1 MADPLKFTANA
12 RYGAA
17 VVGTVFAAYL
27 NSATDFSSY
36 IQASNFAG
44 SIGTDVPLVNFVQFF
59 MIMGLYVASF
69 ALMPVE
75 SSRRVSAIT
84 LACTVL
90 FTWATL
96 GIERGTGTI
105 VQPVGF
111 WSFVLNQ
118 GFITV
123 VVALG
128 GWLIVRGRRVGWVA
142 FGLVV
147 IPPLVGRALDLA
159 SVTSGAYILVL
170 EGTVLVVGVG
180 GAWLAGAIDAGVAR
194 IGRVRG
200 GRSAAASAASAA
212 SAVSQSGA

>member
-1 MADPLKFTANA
+1 MADPRTFTHLKFTDNA

-17 VVGTVFAAYL
+17 IVGTVFAAYL
-27 NSATDFSSY
+27 NIATDFSSY
-36 IQASNFAG
+36 IQASNYAG
-44 SIGTDVPLVNFVQFF
+44 TLGTDVPLVNFVQFF
-59 MIMGLYVASF
+59 TIMGLYVTSF

-105 VQPVGF
+105 VQPVGL

-118 GFITV
+118 GFVTV
-123 VVALG
+123 VIALG
-128 GWLIVRGRRVGWVA
+128 GWLIVRGRRVGWIA

-147 IPPLVGRALDLA
+147 VPPLVGHALDLA
-159 SVTSGAYILVL
+159 SVTSGAYILVI
-170 EGTVLVVGVG
+170 EATVLVGGVG
-180 GAWLAGAIDAGVAR
+180 GAWLAWAIDTGVAR
-194 IGRVRG
+194 AFRPRTRVP
-200 GRSAAASAASAA
+200 AA
-212 SAVSQSGA
+212 SAVSS

>member
-44 SIGTDVPLVNFVQFF
+44 SIGTDVPLVNFIQFF
-59 MIMGLYVASF
+59 TIMGLYVASF

-84 LACTVL
+84 LACTVM

-96 GIERGTGTI
+96 GIERGTGNI

-118 GFITV
+118 GFVTV
-123 VVALG
+123 VIALG
-128 GWLIVRGRRVGWVA
+128 GWLIVRGRRWGWIAFALVA
-142 FGLVV
+142 V
-147 IPPLVGRALDLA
+147 PPLVGRALELA
-159 SVTSGAYILVL
+159 SVTSGAYILVI
-170 EGTVLVVGVG
+170 EATVLIVGVG
-180 GAWLAGAIDAGVAR
+180 GAWLAGGIDVAVAR
-194 IGRVRG
+194 LGRLQRRTVVTG
-200 GRSAAASAASAA
+200 
-212 SAVSQSGA
+212 